1 MPEATAHRRG
11 TALALL
17 ASTQLLLIL
26 DTAIINVALP
36 SIGEDLGTDAAGLS
50 LVANAYLVTF
60 GGFLLLAGR
69 VADLVGHRRL
79 FTAGLA
85 LLSASSLG
93 GAFAGDARLLVAARA
108 LQGVGAACAAAAAFA
123 LVLLLFA
130 DGPERHRA
138 LGVFAALGGL
148 GGALGTVLGG
158 VLTSGLGWRSTF
170 ALNVLVGAALIAL
183 TPTALASVPARRDR
197 AAAGRAGGLREFD
210 LGGALTATG
219 GLSLIAYALVDA
231 GSAGWTDGGTL
242 LAGAAGVLLLAAFA
256 VIESRAARPLVPPGV
271 LGRPALRLANLLSA
285 LAQMALFPMFFLV
298 SLYLQDVL
306 EYPPVTGGLG
316 LLPLSLVVVLTAP
329 GTGRLVARFG
339 LRPVMTAGFATVAAA
354 TGWLALSLSPD
365 GSFATT
371 VLAPSLLIGI
381 GLPLV
386 MVTTNVAATAQAAPG
401 ETGLVS
407 GLVNTSQQFGSVL
420 GLAVLV
426 AVAAAHTRTA
436 GPGAAAET
444 AGFRTA
450 LLVGAAFAA
459 AAALL
464 TLLPRGVPRESAD
477 PKPSTHTS
485 L

>member
-1 MPEATAHRRG
+1 MAHSR
-11 TALALL
+11 TFALALL

-26 DTAIINVALP
+26 DTAIVNVALP
-36 SIGEDLGTDAAGLS
+36 SIGADLGTDAPGLS
-50 LVANAYLVTF
+50 WVANAYLITF

-69 VADLVGHRRL
+69 VADIIGHRRL
-79 FTAGLA
+79 FTGGLA

-93 GAFAGDARLLVAARA
+93 GAFAANSALLVAARA
-108 LQGVGAACAAAAAFA
+108 LQGIGAACAAAAAFA
-123 LVLLLFA
+123 LVLLLFSE
-130 DGPERHRA
+130 GPERHRA

-170 ALNVLVGAALIAL
+170 VLNVVVGAALIAL
-183 TPTALASVPARRDR
+183 TPAALAPVLARRAKTGPAPGSPGD
-197 AAAGRAGGLREFD
+197 FD

-231 GSAGWTDGGTL
+231 GTAGWTAPGTL
-242 LAGAAGVLLLAAFA
+242 LAGAAGLALLAAFA
-256 VIESRAARPLVPPGV
+256 AIESRTAHPLVPPDV
-271 LGRPALRLANLLSA
+271 LRQPVLRLANLLSA

-298 SLYLQDVL
+298 SLYLQAVL
-306 EYPPVTGGLG
+306 GYPPVTGGLG
-316 LLPLSLVVVLTAP
+316 LLPLSVVVVLTAP
-329 GTGRLVARFG
+329 LTGRLVLRFG
-339 LRPVMTAGFATVAAA
+339 LRPVMTAGFAAVAAA
-354 TGWLALSLSPD
+354 MLWLALSLSAD
-365 GSFATT
+365 GSFLGT
-371 VLAPSLLIGI
+371 VLAPSLLIGV

-386 MVTTNVAATAQAAPG
+386 MVTTNVAATAQAGAG

-407 GLVNTSQQFGSVL
+407 GLINTSQQFGSVL

-426 AVAAAHTRTA
+426 AVAAAHTRAA
-436 GPGAAAET
+436 GPGAAAEA

-459 AAALL
+459 AATLL
-464 TLLPRGVPRESAD
+464 TLLLRSPAPEPAD
-477 PKPSTHTS
+477 PSPSTHTS

>member
-1 MPEATAHRRG
+1 MVHRRG
-11 TALALL
+11 LALALL

-36 SIGEDLGTDAAGLS
+36 SIGADLGTDAAGLS
-50 LVANAYLVTF
+50 WVANAYLITF

-85 LLSASSLG
+85 LLSAASLG
-93 GAFAGDARLLVAARA
+93 GAFAGDSRLLVAARA

-130 DGPERHRA
+130 EGPERHRA

-183 TPTALASVPARRDR
+183 TPAALAPVLARRER
-197 AAAGRAGGLREFD
+197 TAAAPGALRDFD

-231 GSAGWTDGGTL
+231 GSAGWTDSGTL
-242 LAGAAGVLLLAAFA
+242 LAGAVGLLLLTAFA
-256 VIESRAARPLVPPGV
+256 VIETRAARPLVPPGV
-271 LGRPALRLANLLSA
+271 LGRPALRLANILSA

-298 SLYLQDVL
+298 SLYLQNVL
-306 EYPPVTGGLG
+306 DYAPVTGGLG
-316 LLPLSLVVVLTAP
+316 LLPLSIVVVLTAP
-329 GTGRLVARFG
+329 QTGRLVSRFG
-339 LRPVMTAGFATVAAA
+339 LRPVMTAGFALVAAA
-354 TGWLALSLSPD
+354 MVWLALSLSPD

-371 VLAPSLLIGI
+371 VLAPSLLIGV

-386 MVTTNVAATAQAAPG
+386 MVTTNVAATAQAGPG

-407 GLVNTSQQFGSVL
+407 GLINTSQQFGSVL

-436 GPGAAAET
+436 GPGAAAEA

-450 LLVGAAFAA
+450 LLAGAAFAA
-459 AAALL
+459 AATLL
-464 TLLPRGVPRESAD
+464 TLLLRSPSREKAD
-477 PKPSTHTS
+477 PPTPSTHTS

>member
-1 MPEATAHRRG
+1 MHRRG
-11 TALALL
+11 LALALL

-36 SIGEDLGTDAAGLS
+36 SIGDDLGTDAAGLS

-108 LQGVGAACAAAAAFA
+108 LQGIGAACAAAAAFA

-130 DGPERHRA
+130 EGPERHRA
-138 LGVFAALGGL
+138 LGAFAALGGL

-170 ALNVLVGAALIAL
+170 ALNVLVGVALIAL
-183 TPTALASVPARRDR
+183 TPVALAAVPLRRER
-197 AAAGRAGGLREFD
+197 PAAGRGGLREFD

-231 GSAGWTDGGTL
+231 GSAGWTDSGTL
-242 LAGAAGVLLLAAFA
+242 AAGGAGLLLLAAFA
-256 VIESRAARPLVPPGV
+256 VIETRAAHPLVPPGV
-271 LGRPALRLANLLSA
+271 LGRPTLRLANVLSA

-298 SLYLQDVL
+298 SLYLQNVL
-306 EYPPVTGGLG
+306 DYAPVTGGLG
-316 LLPLSLVVVLTAP
+316 LLPLSVVVVLTAP
-329 GTGRLVARFG
+329 RTGWLVARCG
-339 LRPVMTAGFATVAAA
+339 LRPVMTAGFATVTVA
-354 TGWLALSLSPD
+354 TGWLALSLSAD

-386 MVTTNVAATAQAAPG
+386 MVTTNVAATAQAGAG

-436 GPGAAAET
+436 GHGAAAET

-459 AAALL
+459 AATLL
-464 TLLPRGVPRESAD
+464 TLLLPHLSRERAD
-477 PKPSTHTS
+477 PTPSTHTS
-485 L
+485 LRPSE

>member
-1 MPEATAHRRG
+1 MAHRRNL
-11 TALALL
+11 ALALL

-36 SIGEDLGTDAAGLS
+36 SIGADLGTDAAGLS
-50 LVANAYLVTF
+50 WVANAYLITF

-93 GAFAGDARLLVAARA
+93 GAFARDSAPLIAARA

-130 DGPERHRA
+130 EGPERHRA

-158 VLTSGLGWRSTF
+158 VLTSGFGWRSTF
-170 ALNVLVGAALIAL
+170 VLNVVVGAALIAL
-183 TPTALASVPARRDR
+183 TPAALAPVLARRER
-197 AAAGRAGGLREFD
+197 TVTASVALREFD
-210 LGGALTATG
+210 VAGALTATG

-231 GSAGWTDGGTL
+231 GSAGWTDSGTL
-242 LAGAAGVLLLAAFA
+242 LAGAAGLGLLAAFA
-256 VIESRAARPLVPPGV
+256 AVEARAARPLVPPGV

-298 SLYLQDVL
+298 SLYLQNVL
-306 EYPPVTGGLG
+306 EYAPVTGGLG
-316 LLPLSLVVVLTAP
+316 LLPLSVTVVLTAP
-329 GTGRLVARFG
+329 QTGRLVARFG
-339 LRPVMTAGFATVAAA
+339 LGPVMTAGFAAV
-354 TGWLALSLSPD
+354 TGAMVWLALSLSAD

-371 VLAPSLLIGI
+371 VLAPSLLIGV

-386 MVTTNVAATAQAAPG
+386 MVTTNVAATAQAGDG

-436 GPGAAAET
+436 GTGAAAEA

-459 AAALL
+459 AATLL
-464 TLLPRGVPRESAD
+464 TPLLRSPSREKAD
-477 PKPSTHTS
+477 PTPSTHTS

>member
-1 MPEATAHRRG
+1 MAHGRG
-11 TALALL
+11 LALALL

-36 SIGEDLGTDAAGLS
+36 SIGDDLGTDAAGLS
-50 LVANAYLVTF
+50 LVANAYLITF

-69 VADLVGHRRL
+69 IADLVGHRRL

-130 DGPERHRA
+130 EGPERHRA

-170 ALNVLVGAALIAL
+170 VLNVLVGVALIAL
-183 TPTALASVPARRDR
+183 TPAALGPFPAHRDR
-197 AAAGRAGGLREFD
+197 TAAGRGGGLREFD

-231 GSAGWTDGGTL
+231 GSAGWTGGGTL
-242 LAGAAGVLLLAAFA
+242 LAGTAGLLLLAAFA
-256 VIESRAARPLVPPGV
+256 VIETRAARPLVPPGV
-271 LGRPALRLANLLSA
+271 LGRPTLRLANILSA

-298 SLYLQDVL
+298 SLYLQNVL
-306 EYPPVTGGLG
+306 GYAPVTGGLG
-316 LLPLSLVVVLTAP
+316 LLPLSAVVVLTAP
-329 GTGRLVARFG
+329 RTGWLVARFG

-354 TGWLALSLSPD
+354 TVWLALSLSPD

-386 MVTTNVAATAQAAPG
+386 MVTTNIAATAQAGAG

-436 GPGAAAET
+436 GHGAAAET

-459 AAALL
+459 AATLL
-464 TLLPRGVPRESAD
+464 TLLPRAVSREKAD
-477 PKPSTHTS
+477 PTPSTHTS